1 MDCSQVEIGSPSF
14 MYDQITSLSVPT
26 GCAEDPLP
34 SPEAGADDGVEDVP
48 PPQPAN
54 SVTII
59 AIARKNA
66 IRFFIS

>member
-1 MDCSQVEIGSPSF
+1 MDCYQVEIGSTSF
-14 MYDQITSLSVPT
+14 KYYQITSFSVPT

-54 SVTII
+54 GVTII